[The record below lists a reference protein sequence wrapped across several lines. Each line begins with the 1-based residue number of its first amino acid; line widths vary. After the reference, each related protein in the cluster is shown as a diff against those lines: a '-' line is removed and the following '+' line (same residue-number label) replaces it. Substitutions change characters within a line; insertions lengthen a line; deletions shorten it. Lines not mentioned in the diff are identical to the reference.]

1 MILKHNNLP
10 VRGKRSNIVTSSV
23 RAGPWSL
30 LQESQ
35 FRRIWLAGAMIG
47 VMRWLDVLAVGVYTH
62 QVTGDALIVATMLFL
77 RMLPMLLF
85 GAVIGA
91 WAERV
96 NRKYLLMAGILAL
109 AVVYAFLG
117 TLAYVGLITLLH
129 VGIGAVISG
138 IFWAMEMPVRR
149 TMVGEVAGNHRI
161 GAAMGLE
168 SSTNNFTRML
178 GPSVGGLL
186 LEFIGLHGAFYL
198 GFILYGIG
206 ALLLAGVSAGTEISG
221 RGTSIFGVM
230 RDGWTTIK
238 ATRMVQA
245 ALVVTIIVNMW
256 GFSYVSMVPV
266 IGKVDLG
273 LTPFPI
279 GILMSAEGCGAFFG
293 ALLIAFNAT
302 PAWFGRVFWFGSLI
316 YLAVILIF
324 SLSASFWM
332 ALPVLFLGGFG
343 IAGFATMQSALILAN
358 TPPERRNRV
367 MGVLAMCIG
376 FGPLGILHVGFLANQ
391 FGASMAV
398 SIISVEGFLALCV
411 AGYYWPEL
419 HRLARPKIEA

>member
-1 MILKHNNLP
+1 MPL
-10 VRGKRSNIVTSSV
+10 

-30 LQESQ
+30 LQEFE
-35 FRRIWLAGAMIG
+35 FRHVWMAGALVG

-62 QVTGDALIVATMLFL
+62 QVTGDPLIVATMLFL

-96 NRKYLLMAGILAL
+96 NRKSLLVSGIICIG
-109 AVVYAFLG
+109 VVYAVLG
-117 TLAYVGLITLLH
+117 TVAYLEAITLVH
-129 VGIGAVISG
+129 VGIGAALSG
-138 IFWAMEMPVRR
+138 VFWAMEMPVRR
-149 TMVGEVAGNHRI
+149 TMIGEIAGNDRI
-161 GAAMGLE
+161 AAAMGLE

-186 LEFIGLHGAFYL
+186 LEFIGLHGAFFL
-198 GFILYGIG
+198 GFVLYAIG
-206 ALLLAGVSAGTEISG
+206 AFLLLPVQAGGEISG
-221 RGTSIFGVM
+221 RGTSIFAVM
-230 RDGWTTIK
+230 RDGMATIRTTP
-238 ATRMVQA
+238 MVQA
-245 ALVVTIIVNMW
+245 ALVVTIAVNLW

-279 GILMSAEGCGAFFG
+279 GILMSAEGCGAFLG
-293 ALLIAFNAT
+293 ALTIAFRAT
-302 PAWFGRVFWFGSLI
+302 PVMFGRIFWVGSLI
-316 YLAVILIF
+316 YLAAILLF
-324 SLSASFWM
+324 SLSFTFWM

-376 FGPLGILHVGFLANQ
+376 FGPVGILHVGFLAHMLS
-391 FGASMAV
+391 ASTAV
-398 SIISVEGFLALCV
+398 SIIAMEGFIALCI
-411 AGYYWPEL
+411 AGWYWPEL
-419 HRLARPKIEA
+419 RQLTRPDALKRAAKLQELN

>member
-1 MILKHNNLP
+1 M
-10 VRGKRSNIVTSSV
+10 TTSV

-30 LQESQ
+30 LKESQ
-35 FRRIWLAGAMIG
+35 FRRIWLAGATVG

-62 QVTGDALIVATMLFL
+62 QVTGDALVVATMLFM

-91 WAERV
+91 WSERV
-96 NRKYLLMAGILAL
+96 NRKSLLMAGMFVVAL
-109 AVVYAFLG
+109 LYLVQGWLSYTGRIELWH
-117 TLAYVGLITLLH
+117 VGL
-129 VGIGAVISG
+129 GAWISG
-138 IFWAMEMPVRR
+138 MFWAMEMPVRR
-149 TMVGEVAGNHRI
+149 TMCGEVAGNERI

-178 GPSVGGLL
+178 GPSVGGFL
-186 LEFIGLHGAFYL
+186 LEVIGLHGAFFL
-198 GFILYGIG
+198 GAILYTVGMI
-206 ALLLAGVSAGTEISG
+206 LLSGVSAGGEISG
-221 RGTSIFGVM
+221 RGTSIVSVM
-230 RDGWTTIK
+230 RDGWATIRQ
-238 ATRMVQA
+238 TRLVQA
-245 ALVVTIIVNMW
+245 ALVVTVFVNFW

-266 IGKVDLG
+266 VGKVELG

-302 PAWFGRVFWFGSLI
+302 PVWFGRIFWFGSLI
-316 YLAVILIF
+316 YLAVILAF
-324 SLSASFWM
+324 SLSSTFWI
-332 ALPVLFLGGFG
+332 ALPVLFFGGFG

-376 FGPLGILHVGFLANQ
+376 FGPLGILHVGFLADQ
-391 FGASMAV
+391 FGAATAV
-398 SIISVEGFLALCV
+398 SIIASEGFVALCV
-411 AGYYWPEL
+411 AGFFWPEL
-419 HRLARPKIEA
+419 RRLARPDREA

>member
-1 MILKHNNLP
+1 M
-10 VRGKRSNIVTSSV
+10 TTSV

-30 LQESQ
+30 LKESQ
-35 FRRIWLAGAMIG
+35 FRRIWLAGATVG

-62 QVTGDALIVATMLFL
+62 QVTGDALVVATMLFM

-91 WAERV
+91 WSERV
-96 NRKYLLMAGILAL
+96 NRKSLLMAGMF
-109 AVVYAFLG
+109 VVAMLYLVQG
-117 TLAYVGLITLLH
+117 WLSYTGKIELWHVGL
-129 VGIGAVISG
+129 GAWISG
-138 IFWAMEMPVRR
+138 MFWAMEMPVRR
-149 TMVGEVAGNHRI
+149 TMCGEVAGNERI

-178 GPSVGGLL
+178 GPSVGGFL
-186 LEFIGLHGAFYL
+186 LEVIGLHGAFFL
-198 GFILYGIG
+198 GAILYTVGMI
-206 ALLLAGVSAGTEISG
+206 LLSGVSAGGEISG
-221 RGTSIFGVM
+221 RGTSIVSVM
-230 RDGWTTIK
+230 RDGWATIRQ
-238 ATRMVQA
+238 TRLVQA
-245 ALVVTIIVNMW
+245 ALVVTVFVNFW

-266 IGKVDLG
+266 VGKVELG

-302 PAWFGRVFWFGSLI
+302 PVWFGRIFWFGSLI
-316 YLAVILIF
+316 YLAVILAF
-324 SLSASFWM
+324 SLSSTFWI
-332 ALPVLFLGGFG
+332 ALPVLFFGGFG

-358 TPPERRNRV
+358 TPPDRRNRV

-391 FGASMAV
+391 FGAATAV
-398 SIISVEGFLALCV
+398 SIIASEGFVALCV
-411 AGYYWPEL
+411 AGFFWPEL
-419 HRLARPKIEA
+419 RRLARPDREA

>member
-1 MILKHNNLP
+1 MTTTA
-10 VRGKRSNIVTSSV
+10 RS
-23 RAGPWSL
+23 GPWSL
-30 LQESQ
+30 LHESQ
-35 FRRIWLAGAMIG
+35 FRRVWLAGATVG

-62 QVTGDALIVATMLFL
+62 QVTGDALVVATMLFM

-91 WAERV
+91 WSERV
-96 NRKYLLMAGILAL
+96 NRKYLLLSGMFVVAL
-109 AVVYAFLG
+109 LYLLLG
-117 TLAYVGLITLLH
+117 GLSYTGNIELWHVGL
-129 VGIGAVISG
+129 GAWFSG
-138 IFWAMEMPVRR
+138 MFWAMEMPVRR
-149 TMVGEVAGNHRI
+149 TMCGEVAGNERI

-178 GPSVGGLL
+178 GPSVGGFL
-186 LEFIGLHGAFYL
+186 LEVIGLHGTFFMGA
-198 GFILYGIG
+198 ILYTVGMI
-206 ALLLAGVSAGTEISG
+206 LLSGVSAGAEISG
-221 RGTSIFGVM
+221 RGTSIVSVM
-230 RDGWTTIK
+230 RDGWATIRQ
-238 ATRMVQA
+238 TRLVQA
-245 ALVVTIIVNMW
+245 ALIVTIFVNFW

-266 IGKVDLG
+266 IGKVELG
-273 LTPFPI
+273 LSPFPI

-316 YLAVILIF
+316 YLAVIFVF
-324 SLSASFWM
+324 SVSDTFWI
-332 ALPVLFLGGFG
+332 ALPVLFFGGFG

-376 FGPLGILHVGFLANQ
+376 FGPLGILHVGFLADQ
-391 FGASMAV
+391 FSAAIAV
-398 SIISVEGFLALCV
+398 SIISAEGFLALCV
-411 AGYYWPEL
+411 AGYFWPEL

>member
-1 MILKHNNLP
+1 VTAP
-10 VRGKRSNIVTSSV
+10 VSARPRS
-23 RAGPWSL
+23 GPWSL

-35 FRRIWLAGAMIG
+35 FRRVWLAGALIG

-62 QVTGDALIVATMLFL
+62 QVSGDALMVATMLFL

-85 GAVIGA
+85 GAIIGA

-96 NRKYLLMAGILAL
+96 NRTRLLIFGVLTI
-109 AVVYAFLG
+109 AVVYFAMA
-117 TLAYVGLITLLH
+117 TLALYDVITLTH
-129 VGIGAVISG
+129 IAIGATISG
-138 IFWAMEMPVRR
+138 LFWAMEMPVRR
-149 TMVGEVAGNHRI
+149 TMVGEVAGTARI

-186 LEFIGLHGAFYL
+186 LEVVGLHGAFYL
-198 GFILYGIG
+198 GFVLYGLG
-206 ALLLAGVSAGTEISG
+206 AILLIPVKAGAETTGH
-221 RGTSIFGVM
+221 GTSIISVM
-230 RDGWTTIK
+230 REGMATIK
-238 ATRMVQA
+238 ATRIVAA
-245 ALVVTIIVNMW
+245 ALVVTMIVNMW

-266 IGKVDLG
+266 IGKVELG

-302 PAWFGRVFWFGSLI
+302 PQMFGRIFWVGSLI
-316 YLAVILIF
+316 YLFIILVF
-324 SLSASFWM
+324 SVTDTFLI
-332 ALPVLFLGGFG
+332 ALPVLFIGGFG

-376 FGPLGILHVGFLANQ
+376 FGPIGILHVGILADF
-391 FGASMAV
+391 FGAATAV
-398 SIISVEGFLALCV
+398 SIISVEGFIALCF
-411 AGYYWPEL
+411 AGWYWPEL
-419 HRLARPKIEA
+419 RRLARPQTEA

>member
-1 MILKHNNLP
+1 MPL
-10 VRGKRSNIVTSSV
+10 

-30 LQESQ
+30 LQEYE
-35 FRRIWLAGAMIG
+35 FRHIWMAGALVG

-62 QVTGDALIVATMLFL
+62 QITGDPLIVATMLFL

-96 NRKYLLMAGILAL
+96 NRKQLLMGGIICIGVLY
-109 AVVYAFLG
+109 AVLG
-117 TLAYVGLITLLH
+117 TAAYLGVITLVH
-129 VGIGAVISG
+129 VGIGAAISG
-138 IFWAMEMPVRR
+138 LFWAMEMPVRR
-149 TMVGEVAGNHRI
+149 TMIGEIAGNDRI

-186 LEFIGLHGAFYL
+186 LEFVGLYGAFYL
-198 GFILYGIG
+198 GCILYALG
-206 ALLLAGVSAGTEISG
+206 AFLLIPVKAGGEISG
-221 RGTSIFGVM
+221 RGTSIFSVM
-230 RDGWTTIK
+230 RDGMATIR

-245 ALVVTIIVNMW
+245 ALVVTIVVNLW

-266 IGKVDLG
+266 IGRVDLG

-279 GILMSAEGCGAFFG
+279 GILMSAEGSGAFIG
-293 ALLIAFNAT
+293 ALAIAFNAT
-302 PAWFGRVFWFGSLI
+302 PVMFGRIFWFGSLI
-316 YLAVILIF
+316 YLAAILLF
-324 SLSASFWM
+324 SVSFTFWM

-343 IAGFATMQSALILAN
+343 IAGFATMQSAMILAN

-376 FGPLGILHVGFLANQ
+376 FGPLGILHVGFLAHL
-391 FGASMAV
+391 FGASTAV
-398 SIISVEGFLALCV
+398 SIIATEGFIALCV
-411 AGYYWPEL
+411 AGWYWSEL
-419 HRLARPKIEA
+419 RQLARPAVMQHAAEAPAANP

>member
-1 MILKHNNLP
+1 MILKHNKLP
-10 VRGKRSNIVTSSV
+10 VRGKRPITVSSSV

-30 LQESQ
+30 LHESQ
-35 FRRIWLAGAMIG
+35 FRRIWLAGATVG

-62 QVTGDALIVATMLFL
+62 QVTGDPLIVATMLFL

-96 NRKYLLMAGILAL
+96 NRKSLLMTGILTI
-109 AVVYAFLG
+109 AVLYAVLG
-117 TLAYVGLITLLH
+117 TMAYTGVITLLH

-138 IFWAMEMPVRR
+138 LFWAMEMPVRR
-149 TMVGEVAGNHRI
+149 TMVGEVAGNDRI

-178 GPSVGGLL
+178 GPSVGGML
-186 LEFIGLHGAFYL
+186 LEFVGLHGAFFL
-198 GFILYGIG
+198 GVILYSIG
-206 ALLLAGVSAGTEISG
+206 AILLAGVSAGTETSG
-221 RGTSIFGVM
+221 RGTSIISVM
-230 RDGWTTIK
+230 RDGWNTIR
-238 ATRMVQA
+238 ATRLVQA
-245 ALVVTIIVNMW
+245 ALIVTIFVNFW
-256 GFSYVSMVPV
+256 GFSSVSMVPV

-273 LTPFPI
+273 LSPFPI

-302 PAWFGRVFWFGSLI
+302 PAWFGRIFWFGSLI
-316 YLAVILIF
+316 YLAVIFLF
-324 SLSASFWM
+324 SMSVTFWM

-376 FGPLGILHVGFLANQ
+376 FGPLGILHVGFLADQ
-391 FGASMAV
+391 FGAATAV
-398 SIISVEGFLALCV
+398 SIISTEGFLALCV
-411 AGYYWPEL
+411 AGYFWPEL

>member
-1 MILKHNNLP
+1 M
-10 VRGKRSNIVTSSV
+10 TTSV

-30 LQESQ
+30 LKESQ
-35 FRRIWLAGAMIG
+35 FRRIWLAGATVG

-62 QVTGDALIVATMLFL
+62 QVTGDALVVATMLFM

-91 WAERV
+91 WSERV
-96 NRKYLLMAGILAL
+96 NRKSLLMAGMFVVAL
-109 AVVYAFLG
+109 LYLVQGWLSYTGRIELWH
-117 TLAYVGLITLLH
+117 VGL
-129 VGIGAVISG
+129 GAWISG
-138 IFWAMEMPVRR
+138 MFWAMEMPVRR
-149 TMVGEVAGNHRI
+149 TMCGEVAGNERI

-178 GPSVGGLL
+178 GPSVGGFL
-186 LEFIGLHGAFYL
+186 LEVIGLHGAFFL
-198 GFILYGIG
+198 GAILYTVGMI
-206 ALLLAGVSAGTEISG
+206 LLSGVSAGGEISG
-221 RGTSIFGVM
+221 RGTSIVSVM
-230 RDGWTTIK
+230 RDGWATIRQ
-238 ATRMVQA
+238 TRLVQA
-245 ALVVTIIVNMW
+245 ALIVTVFVNFW

-266 IGKVDLG
+266 VGKVELG

-302 PAWFGRVFWFGSLI
+302 PVWFGRIFWFGSLI
-316 YLAVILIF
+316 YLAVILAF
-324 SLSASFWM
+324 SLSSTFWI
-332 ALPVLFLGGFG
+332 ALPVLFFGGFG

-376 FGPLGILHVGFLANQ
+376 FGPLGILHVGFLADQ
-391 FGASMAV
+391 FGAATAV
-398 SIISVEGFLALCV
+398 SIIASEGFVALCV
-411 AGYYWPEL
+411 AGYFWPEL
-419 HRLARPKIEA
+419 RRLARPDREA

>member
-1 MILKHNNLP
+1 M
-10 VRGKRSNIVTSSV
+10 
-23 RAGPWSL
+23 
-30 LQESQ
+30 
-35 FRRIWLAGAMIG
+35 AGALVG

-62 QVTGDALIVATMLFL
+62 QVTGDALVVATMLFL
-77 RMLPMLLF
+77 RMVPMLLF

-91 WAERV
+91 WSERV
-96 NRKYLLMAGILAL
+96 NRKWLLVAGVSGIAL
-109 AVVYAFLG
+109 VYAVLG
-117 TLAYVGLITLLH
+117 TLAYLNAITLWH

-138 IFWAMEMPVRR
+138 LFWAMEMPVRR
-149 TMVGEVAGNHRI
+149 TMIGEVAGTERI

-186 LEFIGLHGAFYL
+186 LETIGLHGAFYL
-198 GFILYGIG
+198 GCALYGLG
-206 ALLLAGVSAGTEISG
+206 AVLLIPVKAGMEISG
-221 RGTSIFGVM
+221 RGTSIVSVM
-230 RDGWTTIK
+230 RDGFATIR

-245 ALVVTIIVNMW
+245 ALVVTIIVNLW

-266 IGKVDLG
+266 IGKVELG
-273 LTPFPI
+273 LSPFPI

-302 PAWFGRVFWFGSLI
+302 PAMFGRIFWIGSLI
-316 YLAVILIF
+316 YLAMIF
-324 SLSASFWM
+324 VFSNASAFWL

-376 FGPLGILHVGFLANQ
+376 FGPIGILHVGFLANQ
-391 FGASMAV
+391 FGAATAV
-398 SIISVEGFLALCV
+398 TIISTEGFLALCL
-411 AGYYWPEL
+411 AGYFWPEL
-419 HRLARPKIEA
+419 RRLARPRLEA